1 MPSSSHMTSDGSCAP
16 QNQHNWNQERLRYA
30 QSHGL
35 DPSSLRTA
43 STSEGSSLRYL
54 GDPVKLKED
63 MGSDEYDAG
72 RSQAQVGTLKLELP
86 VDEDDYLM
94 PSPQQ
99 SQVATTYVD
108 LIDSKNGSSTDI
120 YPNYPDF
127 CRNQIDNPEYLMGND
142 APVQT
147 LGIPTVSQL
156 VQANSSTNSDS
167 SNVPQPYLPQRSSE
181 EESDHEYY
189 NDFDRLQRELQ
200 PLQRKGETT
209 V

>member
-1 MPSSSHMTSDGSCAP
+1 MTSISNTPPSTRMQFWPSSSHTISDGSCAP

-30 QSHGL
+30 KANGL
-35 DPSSLRTA
+35 DPDSLRLGNG
-43 STSEGSSLRYL
+43 SDCSSLRYR
-54 GDPVKLKED
+54 GDAFGKDDVD
-63 MGSDEYDAG
+63 SEYDSG

-99 SQVATTYVD
+99 TQTASTYVD
-108 LIDSKNGSSTDI
+108 LISETSKSCDS
-120 YPNYPDF
+120 DF
-127 CRNQIDNPEYLMGND
+127 CKTNIDNPEYLMGSE
-142 APVQT
+142 APSQT
-147 LGIPTVSQL
+147 LGIPTVSEL
-156 VQANSSTNSDS
+156 VQANG
-167 SNVPQPYLPQRSSE
+167 PQSYMPQRSSE